1 MKCICVTGAIQH
13 DLDLVFNILQQAGIK
28 SSQPNKRN
36 ELIDMSAW
44 HEQALTLDG
53 DFLAENTAT
62 FNPGRFMEQMASD
75 IFIANIKTDIWGW
88 ADTRSALLL
97 DYWVNFDPRIQFVI
111 VYISPQQMLANVMS
125 TTTETLSVDAIMSAW
140 QTYYQQLLRFYLR
153 NPQRSILVD
162 AQESMQNPQALLKHC
177 AEQWSWSTSSLPKNL
192 LPIDMPQ
199 DSLALYIAQQLSDN
213 YPDVISLQHEIAATL
228 TRLSE
233 NKAIAPTM
241 TGESLIKSYRALQ
254 DRSLELSKIQRAYE
268 ELAIVK
274 AEFSDTIT
282 AYQQQEQ
289 EIEHINQLLVAQ
301 LEQVEE
307 ELKSYFLK
315 NEAGQKQVDDL
326 TSQLTTLA
334 HAYQQQSH
342 LATGTQA
349 QQQSAQQENE
359 LLLLQLHQV
368 QEELET
374 YFLKSE
380 AGQKQVDDLSSQLT
394 TLAHAYQQQN
404 HLATER
410 QEQIE
415 QLTQEQANVLAAHT
429 KQQQETQAQQQS
441 AQQENELLLLQLHQ
455 VQEELETY
463 FLKSE
468 AGQKQVDDLSSQ
480 LTTLAHA
487 YQQQNHLATERQE
500 QIEQLTQEQANVLA
514 AHTKQQQETQAQQ
527 QSAQQENELLL
538 LQLHQVQEELEHYF
552 LQHQDAQQ
560 QLQQSE
566 KRWQHML
573 QRTPDYCDYEALD
586 VLPVEDESNSS
597 IWQIKNLTIAGRQ
610 LPQLTFKLILEQ
622 GIAGFVFTKPADNK
636 GPFIR
641 WTANVKTEKELVL
654 IPVGKDE
661 LVRQRIESLLELSVS
676 DWDLLKALCGFI
688 EETLKQ
694 PQTVNLP
701 KELDLDALVI
711 GLNTLKNV
719 FEKFPALIRYDQLSI
734 KREQINPDYEHL
746 WLHITQLAYGNKRWP
761 EFEFRLSCANVRP
774 NHFGAHPKLEFPEIT
789 SQNVLE
795 SWFIEAYDDFGAKLE
810 LRFAMPAAMDLEVW
824 QRFSEVDKN
833 FLVALIA
840 RLPNMLTDL
849 QSAGVKIKRPWQDWI
864 DMSQAMLTILTPHIA
879 APIMA
884 RQEEPVV
891 EKPKLTDAFK
901 AKVALTS
908 EPKSGQS
915 NKIAK
920 NR

>member
-1 MKCICVTGAIQH
+1 MKCICVTGAIQN

-44 HEQALTLDG
+44 HEQALTLDN
-53 DFLAENTAT
+53 DSLAENTAT

-97 DYWVNFDPRIQFVI
+97 DYWVNFDPRIHFVI

-177 AEQWSWSTSSLPKNL
+177 AEQWSWSTSNLPKNL

-199 DSLALYIAQQLSDN
+199 DSLALYIAQQLSDS

-228 TRLSE
+228 TRLSD
-233 NKAIAPTM
+233 NKPITPPM
-241 TGESLIKSYRALQ
+241 TGESLINSYRALQ

-289 EIEHINQLLVAQ
+289 EIEHLNQLLVAQ
-301 LEQVEE
+301 LEQVQE

-315 NEAGQKQVDDL
+315 SEAGQKQVDDL

-334 HAYQQQSH
+334 HAYQQQ
-342 LATGTQA
+342 
-349 QQQSAQQENE
+349 
-359 LLLLQLHQV
+359 
-368 QEELET
+368 
-374 YFLKSE
+374 
-380 AGQKQVDDLSSQLT
+380 
-394 TLAHAYQQQN
+394 N
-404 HLATER
+404 HLAAER

-415 QLTQEQANVLAAHT
+415 QLTQEQASVLAAHT

-468 AGQKQVDDLSSQ
+468 AGQKQVDDLTSQ
-480 LTTLAHA
+480 LTNLTQAV
-487 YQQQNHLATERQE
+487 QQQNHLAAERQA
-500 QIEQLTQEQANVLA
+500 QIEQLTQEHNKALA
-514 AHTKQQQETQAQQ
+514 EHAKQQQETQVQQ
-527 QSAQQENELLL
+527 QSIQQENELLL

-552 LQHQDAQQ
+552 LQHQAAQQ
-560 QLQQSE
+560 QLQHSE
-566 KRWQHML
+566 NRWQHML
-573 QRTPDYCDYEALD
+573 QRNPNFCDYEALD

-597 IWQIKNLTIAGRQ
+597 IWQIKNLTIAGRY
-610 LPQLTFKLILEQ
+610 LPQLNFKLILEQ
-622 GIAGFVFTKPADNK
+622 GMAGFVFTRQQYNK

-641 WTANVKTEKELVL
+641 WPANVRTKNELTLTLTGEEEILHQRVKSL
-654 IPVGKDE
+654 I
-661 LVRQRIESLLELSVS
+661 ELSVS
-676 DWDLLKALCGFI
+676 DWDLLKALCCFI
-688 EETLKQ
+688 QDSLKQ
-694 PQTVNLP
+694 PQSINLP
-701 KELDLDALVI
+701 SELDVSALIV
-711 GLNTLKNV
+711 GLKALTNRFDKL
-719 FEKFPALIRYDQLSI
+719 PALLRYDQLTI
-734 KREQINPDYEHL
+734 KHEQITSDYEYL
-746 WLHITQLAYGNKRWP
+746 WLHIANLSYGNKRWP
-761 EFEFRLSCANVRP
+761 EFEFKLSCANILQDV
-774 NHFGAHPKLEFPEIT
+774 FGTHPKLEFPQVNE
-789 SQNVLE
+789 QKVLE
-795 SWFIEAYDDFGAKLE
+795 SWFIESSDDFGAKME
-810 LRFAMPAAMDLEVW
+810 LRFARPNSMDLDVW
-824 QRFSEVDKN
+824 QQLSEKDKK
-833 FLVALIA
+833 LLTALITN
-840 RLPNMLTDL
+840 LPYMLINLRSTE
-849 QSAGVKIKRPWQDWI
+849 QKNNRPWQNWI
-864 DMSQAMLTILTPHIA
+864 DMSQTMLSILTAQIERSVVAKQEPLAVKQEQLIA
-879 APIMA
+879 K
-884 RQEEPVV
+884 QEPVSD
-891 EKPKLTDAFK
+891 KHNFADIFK
-901 AKVALTS
+901 ANVVLTAQ
-908 EPKSGQS
+908 PKSGQS

>member
-36 ELIDMSAW
+36 ELIDMSSW
-44 HEQALTLDG
+44 HEQALTLDN
-53 DFLAENTAT
+53 DSLAENTAT

-75 IFIANIKTDIWGW
+75 IFIANIKSDIWGW

-162 AQESMQNPQALLKHC
+162 ARESMQNPQALLKHC
-177 AEQWSWSTSSLPKNL
+177 AEQWSCSPSSLPKNL

-199 DSLALYIAQQLSDN
+199 DSLALYIAQQLSDS

-228 TRLSE
+228 TRLSD
-233 NKAIAPTM
+233 NKAIAPPM
-241 TGESLIKSYRALQ
+241 TGESLINSYRALQ
-254 DRSLELSKIQRAYE
+254 DRSLELNKIQRAYE

-301 LEQVEE
+301 LEQVQE

-334 HAYQQQSH
+334 HAS
-342 LATGTQA
+342 
-349 QQQSAQQENE
+349 
-359 LLLLQLHQV
+359 
-368 QEELET
+368 
-374 YFLKSE
+374 
-380 AGQKQVDDLSSQLT
+380 
-394 TLAHAYQQQN
+394 
-404 HLATER
+404 
-410 QEQIE
+410 
-415 QLTQEQANVLAAHT
+415 
-429 KQQQETQAQQQS
+429 
-441 AQQENELLLLQLHQ
+441 
-455 VQEELETY
+455 
-463 FLKSE
+463 
-468 AGQKQVDDLSSQ
+468 
-480 LTTLAHA
+480 
-487 YQQQNHLATERQE
+487 
-500 QIEQLTQEQANVLA
+500 
-514 AHTKQQQETQAQQ
+514 QQ

-552 LQHQDAQQ
+552 LQHQALQT
-560 QLQQSE
+560 QLQHSE
-566 KRWQHML
+566 NRWKNML
-573 QRTPDYCDYEALD
+573 QRNPDYCDYEALD
-586 VLPVEDESNSS
+586 VLPVKDESNSS

-622 GIAGFVFTKPADNK
+622 GIAGFVFTKQADNK

-641 WTANVKTEKELVL
+641 WPANVKTEKELVL

-701 KELDLDALVI
+701 KALDLDALVI
-711 GLNTLKNV
+711 GLNTLKNL

-810 LRFAMPAAMDLEVW
+810 LRFAMPAAIDLEVW

-864 DMSQAMLTILTPHIA
+864 DMSQAMLTILTPHMA
-879 APIMA
+879 PPIMA
-884 RQEEPVV
+884 RQAEPVV

>member
-1 MKCICVTGAIQH
+1 MKCICVTGAIQN

-44 HEQALTLDG
+44 HEQALTLDN
-53 DFLAENTAT
+53 DSLAENTAT

-97 DYWVNFDPRIQFVI
+97 DYWVNFDPRIQLVI

-162 AQESMQNPQALLKHC
+162 ARESIQNPQALLKHC
-177 AEQWSWSTSSLPKNL
+177 AEQWSWSPSSLPKNL
-192 LPIDMPQ
+192 LPIDMLQ
-199 DSLALYIAQQLSDN
+199 DPLALYIAQQLSDN

-228 TRLSE
+228 TRLSD
-233 NKAIAPTM
+233 NKPITLPM

-254 DRSLELSKIQRAYE
+254 DRSLELNKIQQAYE

-274 AEFSDTIT
+274 AEFNDTIT

-289 EIEHINQLLVAQ
+289 EIEHLNQLLVAQ
-301 LEQVEE
+301 LEQVQE

-326 TSQLTTLA
+326 TSQLTTLTQSV
-334 HAYQQQSH
+334 QQQSH
-342 LATGTQA
+342 LA
-349 QQQSAQQENE
+349 S
-359 LLLLQLHQV
+359 
-368 QEELET
+368 
-374 YFLKSE
+374 
-380 AGQKQVDDLSSQLT
+380 
-394 TLAHAYQQQN
+394 
-404 HLATER
+404 ER
-410 QEQIE
+410 QGQIE
-415 QLTQEQANVLAAHT
+415 QLTQEHNKALAEHT

-480 LTTLAHA
+480 LTNLTQAV
-487 YQQQNHLATERQE
+487 QQQSHLSAERQG
-500 QIEQLTQEQANVLA
+500 QIEQLTQEHNKTLA
-514 AHTKQQQETQAQQ
+514 EHTKQQQ
-527 QSAQQENELLL
+527 SIQQENELLL

-552 LQHQDAQQ
+552 LQHQAAQQ
-560 QLQQSE
+560 QLQHSE

-586 VLPVEDESNSS
+586 VLPVEDEINST
-597 IWQIKNLTIAGRQ
+597 IWHLKNLTITGRQ

-622 GIAGFVFTKPADNK
+622 GIVGFVFTKQADNK

-641 WTANVKTEKELVL
+641 WPANVKTEKELVL

-694 PQTVNLP
+694 PQLVNLP
-701 KELDLDALVI
+701 RALDLDALVI
-711 GLNTLKNV
+711 GLNTLKNL
-719 FEKFPALIRYDQLSI
+719 FENFPALLRYDQLSI
-734 KREQINPDYEHL
+734 KREQINPDYENL

-810 LRFAMPAAMDLEVW
+810 LRFSMPAAMDLEVW

-884 RQEEPVV
+884 QQEEPVV

-908 EPKSGQS
+908 KPKSGQS

>member
-1 MKCICVTGAIQH
+1 MKCICVTGAIQN
-13 DLDLVFNILQQAGIK
+13 DLDLVFNIMQKAGIK

-36 ELIDMSAW
+36 ELIDMSSW
-44 HEQALTLDG
+44 HEQALTLDT

-162 AQESMQNPQALLKHC
+162 ARESMQNPQALLKHC
-177 AEQWSWSTSSLPKNL
+177 AEQWSWSTSNLPKNL
-192 LPIDMPQ
+192 LPLDMPQ
-199 DSLALYIAQQLSDN
+199 DSLALYIAQQLSDS

-228 TRLSE
+228 TRLSD
-233 NKAIAPTM
+233 NKPIAPPM
-241 TGESLIKSYRALQ
+241 TGESLINSYRALQ
-254 DRSLELSKIQRAYE
+254 DRSLELSKIQLAYE

-282 AYQQQEQ
+282 DYEQQEQ
-289 EIEHINQLLVAQ
+289 EIEHLNQLLVAQ
-301 LEQVEE
+301 LEQVQE

-334 HAYQQQSH
+334 QAYQQQSH
-342 LATGTQA
+342 LATEAQS

-380 AGQKQVDDLSSQLT
+380 AGQKQVDDLTSQLT
-394 TLAHAYQQQN
+394 N
-404 HLATER
+404 
-410 QEQIE
+410 
-415 QLTQEQANVLAAHT
+415 LTQAV
-429 KQQQETQAQQQS
+429 QQQS
-441 AQQENELLLLQLHQ
+441 QL
-455 VQEELETY
+455 
-463 FLKSE
+463 
-468 AGQKQVDDLSSQ
+468 
-480 LTTLAHA
+480 
-487 YQQQNHLATERQE
+487 
-500 QIEQLTQEQANVLA
+500 AN
-514 AHTKQQQETQAQQ
+514 ETQAQQ

-552 LQHQDAQQ
+552 LQHQAAQQ

-573 QRTPDYCDYEALD
+573 QRSPDYCDYEALD

-622 GIAGFVFTKPADNK
+622 GIAGFVFTKQADNK

-641 WTANVKTEKELVL
+641 WPANVKTEKELVL

-694 PQTVNLP
+694 PQSVTLP
-701 KELDLDALVI
+701 RALDLDALVI
-711 GLNTLKNV
+711 GLNTLKNL
-719 FEKFPALIRYDQLSI
+719 FENFPALLRYDQLSI

-789 SQNVLE
+789 SQNVLD

-810 LRFAMPAAMDLEVW
+810 LRFAMPAAMDFEVW

-849 QSAGVKIKRPWQDWI
+849 QSAGVKIKRSWQDWI

-879 APIMA
+879 APLMA

-891 EKPKLTDAFK
+891 EKPKVTDAFK
-901 AKVALTS
+901 AKVALPGK
-908 EPKSGQS
+908 PKSSES

-920 NR
+920 NQ